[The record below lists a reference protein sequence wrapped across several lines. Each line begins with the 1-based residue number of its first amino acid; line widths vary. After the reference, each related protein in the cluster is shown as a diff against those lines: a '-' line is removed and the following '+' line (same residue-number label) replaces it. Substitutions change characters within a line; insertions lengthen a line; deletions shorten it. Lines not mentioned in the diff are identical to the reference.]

1 VSKCRAN
8 LNIHTSIAHF
18 EMKKTIVFLNRRK
31 INRYSMKIINSLI
44 QSSHIMGNGNKVVY
58 RFQEHMVRILF
69 KEINVMVKINC

>member
-1 VSKCRAN
+1 MSKCRAN

-44 QSSHIMGNGNKVVY
+44 QSSHIMGNGNKSCVQIPRAYGKNFV
-58 RFQEHMVRILF
+58 QG
-69 KEINVMVKINC
+69 N